1 MLRPQVTD
9 MKEKNLDLMRQDI
22 VSVLK
27 SSSSS
32 FVKELVAVSSVALF
46 RWGTIRAFFRA
57 VFVMLSFKKHPGSRN
72 TTCKKHYFILR

>member
-1 MLRPQVTD
+1 

-57 VFVMLSFKKHPGSRN
+57 FFVLLNFQNGQGSHDN
-72 TTCKKHYFILR
+72 TCKKKYLILR

>member
-1 MLRPQVTD
+1 MLRTQVTD

-57 VFVMLSFKKHPGSRN
+57 VFVLLSFKKNQSSRI
-72 TTCKKHYFILR
+72 TACKKHYFILR

>member
-1 MLRPQVTD
+1 

-57 VFVMLSFKKHPGSRN
+57 FFILLNFQNGRGSRD
-72 TTCKKHYFILR
+72 TLKKKYLILR